1 MRKHAKSWLIKTL
14 IAIIA
19 VVFVFY
25 FGYSFKSGSG
35 VKIAYVNGEII
46 SGAEYQKAYRNLV
59 EQLQREYRSLW
70 NENLIKVFDLKNRA
84 MDSLITQKLVSQE
97 AKKIGLDVTEEE
109 VREKI
114 ISYPP
119 FQIRGRFDEG
129 RYRSLLQNNRMK
141 PEDFEVMIAQELRQ
155 EKIQQF

>member
-1 MRKHAKSWLIKTL
+1 MVLSLMRKHAKSWLIKTL

-25 FGYSFKSGSG
+25 FGYSFKAGSG

-46 SGAEYQKAYRNLV
+46 SDAEYQKAYRNLV

-84 MDSLITQKLVSQE
+84 MDSLISQKLSQS
-97 AKKIGLDVTEEE
+97 GS
-109 VREKI
+109 EKDR
-114 ISYPP
+114 SRRDRRGSQGKDHVLPP
-119 FQIRGRFDEG
+119 FPDQG
-129 RYRSLLQNNRMK
+129 Q
-141 PEDFEVMIAQELRQ
+141 V
-155 EKIQQF
+155 